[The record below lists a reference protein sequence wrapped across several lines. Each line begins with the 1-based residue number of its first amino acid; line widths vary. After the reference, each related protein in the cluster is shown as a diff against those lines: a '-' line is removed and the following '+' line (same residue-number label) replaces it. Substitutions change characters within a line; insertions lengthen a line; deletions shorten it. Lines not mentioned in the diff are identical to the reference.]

1 MQKGI
6 EKEIKIEEKELKK
19 IKLGFSSI
27 VIFRNI
33 LKTKVIKKLIK
44 FLNFE
49 CKDDA
54 DDIKKLDLYSEF
66 LSEIFKYNNNLADYI
81 LSQIFLDDNI
91 YINKIVLKK
100 EINDNLKKILKNELI
115 FFKFISSFDFS
126 SLLSNEYS
134 QKIAKLEIKE
144 IDFYKIY
151 GEHIKN
157 IDKKGYGIFY
167 NNNMFILDDRKNIVA
182 VKNKDNQDIKNLYG
196 YEAERNKV
204 LSNTK
209 ILLEGKKANN
219 ILLYGDAGTG
229 KSSTVKA
236 VANFF
241 KDEGLRLIEIKKNQL
256 NFITDIIESLSY
268 SPLKFI
274 IFIDDLTFS
283 SNDDTFSYLKAVL
296 EGGVNSF
303 PNNIAVYVTSNY
315 RHLIKENFAD
325 RTGDDIHI
333 EDTIQQIM
341 SLANRFGT
349 IITFQRPDKNLFSE
363 IVLSYAKENNIKID
377 KEELIKQAEAYAI
390 RSAGRSPRA
399 AKQFIELL
407 KR

>member
-1 MQKGI
+1 MQK
-6 EKEIKIEEKELKK
+6 ELDK
-19 IKLGFSSI
+19 IKLGFSSV

-33 LKTKVIKKLIK
+33 FKTKVIKKLLK
-44 FLNFE
+44 FLNCE
-49 CKDDA
+49 TKENIDN
-54 DDIKKLDLYSEF
+54 IKQIDLYSEF
-66 LSEIFKYNNNLADYI
+66 LSELFKSDNNLADFI

-91 YINKIVLKK
+91 YISKCILKQ
-100 EINDNLKKILKNELI
+100 EINNNLKKIFKNELN
-115 FFKFISSFDFS
+115 FFKYISSFDFS
-126 SLLSNEYS
+126 SIFNKEYS
-134 QKIAKLEIKE
+134 KNIAELEIKE

-151 GEHIKN
+151 FEHIKN

-167 NNNMFILDDRKNIVA
+167 NNNMFVLDDKKNIIA
-182 VKNKDNQDIKNLYG
+182 VKNKDNQDIKKLYG
-196 YEAERNKV
+196 YEIERNKV

-209 ILLEGKKANN
+209 ILIEGKKANN

-256 NFITDIIESLSY
+256 HFITDIIEKLSC

-283 SNDDTFSYLKAVL
+283 SNDDTFSYLKAIL

-315 RHLIKENFAD
+315 RHLIKENFTD

-341 SLANRFGT
+341 SLTNRFGM
-349 IITFQRPDKNLFSE
+349 IITFQRPSRDLFKE
-363 IVLSYAKENNIKID
+363 IVLSYAKENNIKTD
-377 KEELIKQAEAYAI
+377 KEELINQAEAYAI
-390 RSAGRSPRA
+390 RSAGRSPRV

-407 KR
+407 KQ

>member
-1 MQKGI
+1 MQK
-6 EKEIKIEEKELKK
+6 ELDK
-19 IKLGFSSI
+19 IKLGFSSV

-33 LKTKVIKKLIK
+33 LKTKVIKKLLK
-44 FLNFE
+44 FLNCE
-49 CKDDA
+49 TKENIDN
-54 DDIKKLDLYSEF
+54 IKQIDLYCEF
-66 LSEIFKYNNNLADYI
+66 LSELFKSDNNLADFI

-91 YINKIVLKK
+91 YISKYILKQ
-100 EINDNLKKILKNELI
+100 EINNNLKKTFKNELN
-115 FFKFISSFDFS
+115 FFKYISSFDFS
-126 SLLSNEYS
+126 SIFNKEYS
-134 QKIAKLEIKE
+134 KNIAELEIKE

-151 GEHIKN
+151 FEHIKN

-167 NNNMFILDDRKNIVA
+167 NNNMFVLDDRKNIIA
-182 VKNKDNQDIKNLYG
+182 VKNKDNQDIKKLYG
-196 YEAERNKV
+196 YEIERNKV

-209 ILLEGKKANN
+209 ILIEGKKANN

-256 NFITDIIESLSY
+256 HFITDIIEKLSC

-283 SNDDTFSYLKAVL
+283 SNDDIFSYLKAIL

-315 RHLIKENFAD
+315 RHLIKENFTD

-341 SLANRFGT
+341 SLTNRFGM
-349 IITFQRPDKNLFSE
+349 IITFQRPGRDLFKE
-363 IVLSYAKENNIKID
+363 IVLSYAKENNIKTD
-377 KEELIKQAEAYAI
+377 KEELINQAEAYAI
-390 RSAGRSPRA
+390 RSTGRSPRV

-407 KR
+407 KQ

>member
-1 MQKGI
+1 MQN
-6 EKEIKIEEKELKK
+6 EKENELKK
-19 IKLGFSSI
+19 IKLGFSSV

-33 LKTKVIKKLIK
+33 LKTKVIKKLLK
-44 FLNFE
+44 FLN
-49 CKDDA
+49 CKTKENIDN
-54 DDIKKLDLYSEF
+54 IKQIDLYSEF
-66 LSEIFKYNNNLADYI
+66 LSELFKSDNNLADFI

-91 YINKIVLKK
+91 YISKCILKQ
-100 EINDNLKKILKNELI
+100 EINNNLKKIFKNELN
-115 FFKFISSFDFS
+115 FFKYISSFDFS
-126 SLLSNEYS
+126 SIFNKEYS
-134 QKIAKLEIKE
+134 KDIAELEIKE

-151 GEHIKN
+151 FEHIKN

-167 NNNMFILDDRKNIVA
+167 NNNMFVLDDRKNIIA
-182 VKNKDNQDIKNLYG
+182 VKNKDNQDIKKLYG
-196 YEAERNKV
+196 YEIERNKV

-209 ILLEGKKANN
+209 ILIEGKKANN

-256 NFITDIIESLSY
+256 HFITDIIEKLSC

-283 SNDDTFSYLKAVL
+283 SNDDTFSYLKAIL

-315 RHLIKENFAD
+315 RHLIKENFTD

-341 SLANRFGT
+341 SLTNRFGM
-349 IITFQRPDKNLFSE
+349 IITFQRPGKDLFKE
-363 IVLSYAKENNIKID
+363 IVLSYAKENNIKTD

-390 RSAGRSPRA
+390 RSAGRSPRV
-399 AKQFIELL
+399 AKQFIELI
-407 KR
+407 KQ

>member
-1 MQKGI
+1 MQK
-6 EKEIKIEEKELKK
+6 ENELEK

-49 CKDDA
+49 IRDNIDN
-54 DDIKKLDLYSEF
+54 IKQIDLYSEF
-66 LSEIFKYNNNLADYI
+66 LSALFKCENNLADYL

-91 YINKIVLKK
+91 YINKCILKE
-100 EINDNLKKILKNELI
+100 EINNNLKKILKNELN
-115 FFKFISSFDFS
+115 FFKYVSSFDFS
-126 SLLSNEYS
+126 SLLNKEYS
-134 QKIAKLEIKE
+134 KKISELEIKE

-151 GEHIKN
+151 SEHIKN

-167 NNNMFILDDRKNIVA
+167 DNNMFVLDDKKNIIA
-182 VKNKDNQDIKNLYG
+182 VKHKDNQDIKKLYG
-196 YEAERNKV
+196 YETERNKV
-204 LSNTK
+204 ISNTK

-241 KDEGLRLIEIKKNQL
+241 KDDGLRLIEIKKNQL
-256 NFITDIIESLSY
+256 NFITDIIESLSN

-315 RHLIKENFAD
+315 RHLIKENFGD
-325 RTGDDIHI
+325 RTGDDIHV

-341 SLANRFGT
+341 SLTNRFGT
-349 IITFQRPDKNLFSE
+349 IITFQRPDRDLFSE
-363 IVLSYAKENNIKID
+363 IVLSYAKENNIKMD
-377 KEELIKQAEAYAI
+377 KEELIRQAEAYAI
-390 RSAGRSPRA
+390 RSAGRSPRV
-399 AKQFIELL
+399 AKQFIDFFI
-407 KR
+407 

>member
-1 MQKGI
+1 MQK
-6 EKEIKIEEKELKK
+6 ELDK
-19 IKLGFSSI
+19 IKLGFSSV

-33 LKTKVIKKLIK
+33 LKTKVIKKLLK
-44 FLNFE
+44 FLN
-49 CKDDA
+49 CKTKENIDN
-54 DDIKKLDLYSEF
+54 IKQIDLYSEF
-66 LSEIFKYNNNLADYI
+66 LSELFKSDNNLADFI

-91 YINKIVLKK
+91 YINKCILKQ
-100 EINDNLKKILKNELI
+100 EINNNLKKTFKNELN
-115 FFKFISSFDFS
+115 FFKYISSFDFS
-126 SLLSNEYS
+126 SIFNKEYS
-134 QKIAKLEIKE
+134 KNIAELEIKE

-151 GEHIKN
+151 FEHIKN

-167 NNNMFILDDRKNIVA
+167 NNNMFVLDDRKNIIA
-182 VKNKDNQDIKNLYG
+182 VKNKDNQDIKKLYG
-196 YEAERNKV
+196 YEIERNKV

-209 ILLEGKKANN
+209 ILIEGKKANN

-256 NFITDIIESLSY
+256 HFITDIIEKLSC

-283 SNDDTFSYLKAVL
+283 SNDDIFSYLKAIL

-315 RHLIKENFAD
+315 RHLIKENFTD

-341 SLANRFGT
+341 SLTNRFGM
-349 IITFQRPDKNLFSE
+349 IITFQRPGRDLFKE
-363 IVLSYAKENNIKID
+363 IVLSYAKENNIKTD

-390 RSAGRSPRA
+390 RSAGRSPRV

-407 KR
+407 KQ

>member
-1 MQKGI
+1 MQK
-6 EKEIKIEEKELKK
+6 ELDK
-19 IKLGFSSI
+19 IKLGFSSV

-33 LKTKVIKKLIK
+33 LKTKVIKKLLK
-44 FLNFE
+44 FLNCE
-49 CKDDA
+49 TKENIDN
-54 DDIKKLDLYSEF
+54 IKQIDLYCEF
-66 LSEIFKYNNNLADYI
+66 LSELFKSDNNLADFI

-91 YINKIVLKK
+91 YISKCILKQ
-100 EINDNLKKILKNELI
+100 EINNNLKKTFKNELN
-115 FFKFISSFDFS
+115 FFKYISSFDFS
-126 SLLSNEYS
+126 SIFNKEYS
-134 QKIAKLEIKE
+134 KNIAELEIKE

-151 GEHIKN
+151 FEHIKN

-167 NNNMFILDDRKNIVA
+167 NNNMFVLDDRKNIIA
-182 VKNKDNQDIKNLYG
+182 DKNKDNQDIKKLYG
-196 YEAERNKV
+196 YEIERNKV

-209 ILLEGKKANN
+209 ILIEGKKANN

-256 NFITDIIESLSY
+256 HFITDIIEKLSC

-283 SNDDTFSYLKAVL
+283 SNDDTFSYLKAIL

-315 RHLIKENFAD
+315 RHLIKENFTD

-341 SLANRFGT
+341 SLTNRFGM
-349 IITFQRPDKNLFSE
+349 IITFQRPGRDLFKE
-363 IVLSYAKENNIKID
+363 IVLSYAKENNIKTD

-390 RSAGRSPRA
+390 RSAGRSPRV

-407 KR
+407 KQ

>member
-1 MQKGI
+1 MQK
-6 EKEIKIEEKELKK
+6 ELDK
-19 IKLGFSSI
+19 IKLGFSSV

-33 LKTKVIKKLIK
+33 LKTKVIKKLLK
-44 FLNFE
+44 FLNCQTKE
-49 CKDDA
+49 NIDN
-54 DDIKKLDLYSEF
+54 IKQIDLYSEF
-66 LSEIFKYNNNLADYI
+66 LSELFKSDNNLADFI

-91 YINKIVLKK
+91 YISKCILKQ
-100 EINDNLKKILKNELI
+100 EINNNLKKIFKNELN
-115 FFKFISSFDFS
+115 FFKYISSFDFS
-126 SLLSNEYS
+126 SIFNKEYS
-134 QKIAKLEIKE
+134 KNIAELEIKE

-151 GEHIKN
+151 FEHIKN

-167 NNNMFILDDRKNIVA
+167 NNNMFVLDDRKNIIA
-182 VKNKDNQDIKNLYG
+182 VKNKDNQNIKKLYG
-196 YEAERNKV
+196 YETERNKV

-209 ILLEGKKANN
+209 ILIEGKKANN

-256 NFITDIIESLSY
+256 HFITDIIEKLSC

-283 SNDDTFSYLKAVL
+283 SNDDTFSYLKAIL

-315 RHLIKENFAD
+315 RHLIKENFTD

-341 SLANRFGT
+341 SLTNRFGM
-349 IITFQRPDKNLFSE
+349 IITFQRPGRDLFKE
-363 IVLSYAKENNIKID
+363 IVLSYAKENNIKTD
-377 KEELIKQAEAYAI
+377 KEELINQAEAYAI
-390 RSAGRSPRA
+390 RSAGRSPRV
-399 AKQFIELL
+399 AKQFIE
-407 KR
+407 

>member
-1 MQKGI
+1 MQK
-6 EKEIKIEEKELKK
+6 ENELEK

-49 CKDDA
+49 IRDNIDN
-54 DDIKKLDLYSEF
+54 IKQIDLYSEF
-66 LSEIFKYNNNLADYI
+66 LSELFKCDNNLADYL

-91 YINKIVLKK
+91 YINKCILKE
-100 EINDNLKKILKNELI
+100 EINNNLKKILKNELN
-115 FFKFISSFDFS
+115 FFKYVSSFDFS
-126 SLLSNEYS
+126 SLLNKEYS
-134 QKIAKLEIKE
+134 KKISELEIKE

-151 GEHIKN
+151 SEHIKN

-167 NNNMFILDDRKNIVA
+167 DNNMFVLDDKKNIIA
-182 VKNKDNQDIKNLYG
+182 VKHKDNQDIKKLYG
-196 YEAERNKV
+196 YETERNKV
-204 LSNTK
+204 ISNTK

-241 KDEGLRLIEIKKNQL
+241 KDDGLRLIEIKKNQL
-256 NFITDIIESLSY
+256 NFITDIIESLSN

-315 RHLIKENFAD
+315 RHLIKENFGD
-325 RTGDDIHI
+325 RTGDDIHV

-341 SLANRFGT
+341 SLTNRFGT
-349 IITFQRPDKNLFSE
+349 IITFQRPDRDLFSE
-363 IVLSYAKENNIKID
+363 IVLSYAKENNIKMD
-377 KEELIKQAEAYAI
+377 KEELIRQAEAYAI
-390 RSAGRSPRA
+390 RSAGRSPRV
-399 AKQFIELL
+399 AKQFVELL

>member
-1 MQKGI
+1 MQK
-6 EKEIKIEEKELKK
+6 ELDK

-33 LKTKVIKKLIK
+33 LKTKVIKKLLK
-44 FLNFE
+44 FLNCE
-49 CKDDA
+49 TKENIDN
-54 DDIKKLDLYSEF
+54 IKQIDLYSEF
-66 LSEIFKYNNNLADYI
+66 LSELFKSDNNLADFI

-91 YINKIVLKK
+91 YISKCILKQ
-100 EINDNLKKILKNELI
+100 EINNNLKKIFKNELN
-115 FFKFISSFDFS
+115 FFKYISSFDFS
-126 SLLSNEYS
+126 SIFNKEYS
-134 QKIAKLEIKE
+134 KNIAELEIKE

-151 GEHIKN
+151 FEHIKN

-167 NNNMFILDDRKNIVA
+167 NNNMFVLDDRKNIIA
-182 VKNKDNQDIKNLYG
+182 VKNKDNQDIKKLYG
-196 YEAERNKV
+196 YEIERNKV

-209 ILLEGKKANN
+209 ILIEGKKANN

-256 NFITDIIESLSY
+256 HFITDIIEKLSC

-283 SNDDTFSYLKAVL
+283 SNDDIFSYLKAIL

-315 RHLIKENFAD
+315 RHLIKENFTD

-341 SLANRFGT
+341 SLTNRFGM
-349 IITFQRPDKNLFSE
+349 IITFQRPGRDLFKE
-363 IVLSYAKENNIKID
+363 IVLSYAKENNIKTD
-377 KEELIKQAEAYAI
+377 KEELINQAEAYAI
-390 RSAGRSPRA
+390 RSAGRSPRV

-407 KR
+407 KQ

>member
-1 MQKGI
+1 MQK
-6 EKEIKIEEKELKK
+6 ENELEK

-49 CKDDA
+49 IRDNIDN
-54 DDIKKLDLYSEF
+54 IKQIDLYSEF
-66 LSEIFKYNNNLADYI
+66 LSELFKCDNNLADYL

-91 YINKIVLKK
+91 YINKCILKE
-100 EINDNLKKILKNELI
+100 EINNNLKKILKNELN
-115 FFKFISSFDFS
+115 FFKYVSSFDFS
-126 SLLSNEYS
+126 SLLNKEYS
-134 QKIAKLEIKE
+134 KKISELEIKE

-151 GEHIKN
+151 SEHIKN

-167 NNNMFILDDRKNIVA
+167 DNNMFVLDDKKNIIA
-182 VKNKDNQDIKNLYG
+182 VKHKDNQDIKKLYG

-204 LSNTK
+204 ISNTK

-241 KDEGLRLIEIKKNQL
+241 KHDGLRLIEIKKNQL
-256 NFITDIIESLSY
+256 NFITDIIESLSN

-315 RHLIKENFAD
+315 RHLIKENFGD
-325 RTGDDIHI
+325 RTGDDIHV

-341 SLANRFGT
+341 SLTNRFGT
-349 IITFQRPDKNLFSE
+349 IITFQRPDRDLFSE
-363 IVLSYAKENNIKID
+363 IVLSYAKENNIKMD
-377 KEELIKQAEAYAI
+377 KEELIRQAEAYAI
-390 RSAGRSPRA
+390 RSAGRSPRV
-399 AKQFIELL
+399 AKQFVELL

>member
-1 MQKGI
+1 MMQK
-6 EKEIKIEEKELKK
+6 ENELKK

-49 CKDDA
+49 VQDN
-54 DDIKKLDLYSEF
+54 IKQIDLYSEF
-66 LSEIFKYNNNLADYI
+66 LSELFKCDNNLADYI

-91 YINKIVLKK
+91 YINKTVSKK
-100 EINDNLKKILKNELI
+100 EINNNLKKILKNELN
-115 FFKFISSFDFS
+115 FFKYVSSFDFF
-126 SLLSNEYS
+126 SLFEKEYS
-134 QKIAKLEIKE
+134 KKIAELEIKE

-151 GEHIKN
+151 SEHIKN

-167 NNNMFILDDRKNIVA
+167 ENNMFVLDDKKNIVA
-182 VKNKDNQDIKNLYG
+182 VKHKDNQDIKKLYG

-204 LSNTK
+204 VSNTK

-241 KDEGLRLIEIKKNQL
+241 KDDGLRLIEIKKNQL
-256 NFITDIIESLSY
+256 NFITDIIESLSD

-315 RHLIKENFAD
+315 RHLIKENFGD
-325 RTGDDIHI
+325 RDGDDIHV

-341 SLANRFGT
+341 SLTNRFGT
-349 IITFQRPDKNLFSE
+349 IITFQRPDRDLFSE
-363 IVLSYAKENNIKID
+363 IVLSYAKENDIKID
-377 KEELIKQAEAYAI
+377 KEELIRQAEAYAI
-390 RSAGRSPRA
+390 RSAGRSPRV
-399 AKQFIELL
+399 AKQFVELL
-407 KR
+407 KH

>member
-1 MQKGI
+1 MQK
-6 EKEIKIEEKELKK
+6 ENELKK

-44 FLNFE
+44 FLNF
-49 CKDDA
+49 KSQDN
-54 DDIKKLDLYSEF
+54 IKQIDLYSEF
-66 LSEIFKYNNNLADYI
+66 LSELFKCDNNLADYI

-91 YINKIVLKK
+91 YINKTVSKK
-100 EINDNLKKILKNELI
+100 EINNNLKKILKNELN
-115 FFKFISSFDFS
+115 FFKYISSFDFS
-126 SLLSNEYS
+126 SLFEKEYS
-134 QKIAKLEIKE
+134 KKIAELEIKE

-151 GEHIKN
+151 SEHIKN

-167 NNNMFILDDRKNIVA
+167 ENNMFILDDKKNIIA
-182 VKNKDNQDIKNLYG
+182 VKHKDNQDIKKLYG

-204 LSNTK
+204 VSNTK

-241 KDEGLRLIEIKKNQL
+241 KDDGLRLIEIKKNQL
-256 NFITDIIESLSY
+256 NFITDIIESLSD

-315 RHLIKENFAD
+315 RHLIKENFGD
-325 RTGDDIHI
+325 RDGDDIHV

-341 SLANRFGT
+341 SLTNRFGT
-349 IITFQRPDKNLFSE
+349 IITFQRPDRDLFIE
-363 IVLSYAKENNIKID
+363 IVLSYAKENDIKIE
-377 KEELIKQAEAYAI
+377 KEELIRQAEAYAI
-390 RSAGRSPRA
+390 RSAGRSPRV
-399 AKQFIELL
+399 AKQFVELL
-407 KR
+407 SR

>member
-1 MQKGI
+1 MQK
-6 EKEIKIEEKELKK
+6 ELDK
-19 IKLGFSSI
+19 IKLGFSSV

-33 LKTKVIKKLIK
+33 LKTKVIKKLLK
-44 FLNFE
+44 FLNCE
-49 CKDDA
+49 TKENIDN
-54 DDIKKLDLYSEF
+54 IKQIDLYSEF
-66 LSEIFKYNNNLADYI
+66 LSELFKSDNNLADFI

-91 YINKIVLKK
+91 YISKCILKQ
-100 EINDNLKKILKNELI
+100 EINNNLKKTFKNELN
-115 FFKFISSFDFS
+115 FFKYISSFDFS
-126 SLLSNEYS
+126 SIFNKEYS
-134 QKIAKLEIKE
+134 KNIAELEIKE

-151 GEHIKN
+151 FEHIKN

-167 NNNMFILDDRKNIVA
+167 NNNMFVLDDRKNIIA
-182 VKNKDNQDIKNLYG
+182 VKNKDNQDIKKLYG
-196 YEAERNKV
+196 YEIERNKV

-209 ILLEGKKANN
+209 ILIEGKKANN

-256 NFITDIIESLSY
+256 HFITDIIEKLSC

-283 SNDDTFSYLKAVL
+283 SNDDTFSYLKAIL

-315 RHLIKENFAD
+315 RYLIKENFTD
-325 RTGDDIHI
+325 RMGDDIHI

-341 SLANRFGT
+341 SLTNRFGM
-349 IITFQRPDKNLFSE
+349 IITFQRPGKDLFKE
-363 IVLSYAKENNIKID
+363 IVLSYAKENNIKTD

-390 RSAGRSPRA
+390 RSAGRSPRV

-407 KR
+407 KQ

>member
-1 MQKGI
+1 MQK
-6 EKEIKIEEKELKK
+6 ENELKK

-49 CKDDA
+49 AQDN
-54 DDIKKLDLYSEF
+54 IKQIDLYSEF
-66 LSEIFKYNNNLADYI
+66 LSELFKCDNNLADYI

-91 YINKIVLKK
+91 YINKTVSKK
-100 EINDNLKKILKNELI
+100 EINNNLKKILKNELN
-115 FFKFISSFDFS
+115 FFKYVSSFDFS
-126 SLLSNEYS
+126 SLFEKEYS
-134 QKIAKLEIKE
+134 KKIAELEIKE

-151 GEHIKN
+151 SEHIKN

-167 NNNMFILDDRKNIVA
+167 ENNMFVLDDKKNIIA
-182 VKNKDNQDIKNLYG
+182 VKHKDNQDIKKLYG

-241 KDEGLRLIEIKKNQL
+241 KDDGLRLIEIKKNQL
-256 NFITDIIESLSY
+256 NFITDIIESLSD

-315 RHLIKENFAD
+315 RHLIKENFGD
-325 RTGDDIHI
+325 RDGDDIHV

-341 SLANRFGT
+341 SLTNRFGT
-349 IITFQRPDKNLFSE
+349 IITFQRPDRDLFSE
-363 IVLSYAKENNIKID
+363 IVLSYAKENDIKID
-377 KEELIKQAEAYAI
+377 KEELIRQAEAYAI
-390 RSAGRSPRA
+390 RSAGRSPRV
-399 AKQFIELL
+399 AKQFVELL
-407 KR
+407 SR

>member
-1 MQKGI
+1 MQK
-6 EKEIKIEEKELKK
+6 ENELKK

-44 FLNFE
+44 FLNLE
-49 CKDDA
+49 AQDN
-54 DDIKKLDLYSEF
+54 IKQIDLYSEF
-66 LSEIFKYNNNLADYI
+66 LSELFKCDNNLADYI

-91 YINKIVLKK
+91 YINKTVSKK
-100 EINDNLKKILKNELI
+100 EINNNLKKILKSELN
-115 FFKFISSFDFS
+115 FFKYVSSFDFS
-126 SLLSNEYS
+126 SLFEKEYS
-134 QKIAKLEIKE
+134 KKIAELEIKE

-151 GEHIKN
+151 SEHIKN

-167 NNNMFILDDRKNIVA
+167 ENNMFVLDDKKNIIA
-182 VKNKDNQDIKNLYG
+182 VKHKDNQDIKKLYG

-204 LSNTK
+204 ISNTK

-241 KDEGLRLIEIKKNQL
+241 KDDGLRLIEIKKNQL
-256 NFITDIIESLSY
+256 NFITDIIESLSD

-315 RHLIKENFAD
+315 RHLIKENFGD
-325 RTGDDIHI
+325 RDGDDIHV

-341 SLANRFGT
+341 SLTNRFGT
-349 IITFQRPDKNLFSE
+349 IITFQRPDRDLFSE
-363 IVLSYAKENNIKID
+363 IVLSYAKENDIKID
-377 KEELIKQAEAYAI
+377 KEELIRQAEAYAI
-390 RSAGRSPRA
+390 RSAGRSPRV
-399 AKQFIELL
+399 AKQFVELL
-407 KR
+407 KH

>member
-1 MQKGI
+1 MQK
-6 EKEIKIEEKELKK
+6 ELDK
-19 IKLGFSSI
+19 IKLGFSSV

-33 LKTKVIKKLIK
+33 LKTKVIKKLLK
-44 FLNFE
+44 FLN
-49 CKDDA
+49 CKTKENIDN
-54 DDIKKLDLYSEF
+54 IKQIDLYSEF
-66 LSEIFKYNNNLADYI
+66 LSELFKSDNNLADFI

-91 YINKIVLKK
+91 YISKCILKQ
-100 EINDNLKKILKNELI
+100 EINNNLKKTFKNELN
-115 FFKFISSFDFS
+115 FFKYISSFDFS
-126 SLLSNEYS
+126 SIFNKEYS
-134 QKIAKLEIKE
+134 KNIAELEIKE

-151 GEHIKN
+151 FEHIKN

-167 NNNMFILDDRKNIVA
+167 NNNMFVLDDRKNIIA
-182 VKNKDNQDIKNLYG
+182 VKNKDNQDIKKLYG
-196 YEAERNKV
+196 YEIERNKV

-209 ILLEGKKANN
+209 ILIEGKKANN

-256 NFITDIIESLSY
+256 HFITDIIEKLSC

-283 SNDDTFSYLKAVL
+283 SNDDTFSYLKAIL

-315 RHLIKENFAD
+315 RHLIKENFTD

-341 SLANRFGT
+341 SLTNRFGM
-349 IITFQRPDKNLFSE
+349 IITFQRPGKDLFKE
-363 IVLSYAKENNIKID
+363 IVLSYAKENNIKTD

-390 RSAGRSPRA
+390 RSAGRSPRV

-407 KR
+407 KQ

>member
-1 MQKGI
+1 MQK
-6 EKEIKIEEKELKK
+6 ELDK
-19 IKLGFSSI
+19 IKLGFSSV

-33 LKTKVIKKLIK
+33 LKTKVIKKLLK
-44 FLNFE
+44 FLNCE
-49 CKDDA
+49 TKENIDN
-54 DDIKKLDLYSEF
+54 IKQIDLYSEF
-66 LSEIFKYNNNLADYI
+66 LSELFKSDNNLSDFI

-91 YINKIVLKK
+91 YISKCILKQ
-100 EINDNLKKILKNELI
+100 EINNNLKKTFKNELN
-115 FFKFISSFDFS
+115 FFKYISSFDFS
-126 SLLSNEYS
+126 SIFNKEYS
-134 QKIAKLEIKE
+134 KNIAELEIKE

-151 GEHIKN
+151 FEHIKN

-167 NNNMFILDDRKNIVA
+167 NNNMFVLDDRKNIIA
-182 VKNKDNQDIKNLYG
+182 VKNKDNQDIKKLYG
-196 YEAERNKV
+196 YEIERNKV

-209 ILLEGKKANN
+209 ILIEGKKANN

-256 NFITDIIESLSY
+256 HFITDIIEKLSC

-283 SNDDTFSYLKAVL
+283 SNDDIFSYLKAIL

-315 RHLIKENFAD
+315 RHLIKENFTD

-341 SLANRFGT
+341 SLTNRFGM
-349 IITFQRPDKNLFSE
+349 IITFQRPGRDLFKE
-363 IVLSYAKENNIKID
+363 IVLSYAKENNIKTD

-390 RSAGRSPRA
+390 RSSGRSPRV

-407 KR
+407 KQ

>member
-1 MQKGI
+1 MQK
-6 EKEIKIEEKELKK
+6 ELDK
-19 IKLGFSSI
+19 IKLGFSSV

-33 LKTKVIKKLIK
+33 LKTKVIKKLLK
-44 FLNFE
+44 FLNCE
-49 CKDDA
+49 TKENIDN
-54 DDIKKLDLYSEF
+54 IKQIDLYSEF
-66 LSEIFKYNNNLADYI
+66 LSELFKSDNNLADFI

-91 YINKIVLKK
+91 YISKCILKQ
-100 EINDNLKKILKNELI
+100 EINNNLKKTFKNELN
-115 FFKFISSFDFS
+115 FFKYISSFDFS
-126 SLLSNEYS
+126 SIFNKEYS
-134 QKIAKLEIKE
+134 KNIAELEIKE

-151 GEHIKN
+151 FEHIKN

-167 NNNMFILDDRKNIVA
+167 NNNMFVLDDRKNIIA
-182 VKNKDNQDIKNLYG
+182 VKNKDNQDIKKLYG
-196 YEAERNKV
+196 YEIERNKV

-209 ILLEGKKANN
+209 ILIEGKKANN

-256 NFITDIIESLSY
+256 HFITDIIEKLSC

-283 SNDDTFSYLKAVL
+283 SNDDTFSYLKAIL

-315 RHLIKENFAD
+315 RHLIKENFTD

-341 SLANRFGT
+341 SLTNRFGT
-349 IITFQRPDKNLFSE
+349 IITFQRPDRDLFSE
-363 IVLSYAKENNIKID
+363 IVLSYAKENNIKTD

-390 RSAGRSPRA
+390 RSAGRSPRV

-407 KR
+407 KQ

>member
-1 MQKGI
+1 MQK
-6 EKEIKIEEKELKK
+6 ELDK
-19 IKLGFSSI
+19 IKLGFSSV

-33 LKTKVIKKLIK
+33 LKTKVIKKLLK
-44 FLNFE
+44 FLNCE
-49 CKDDA
+49 TKENIDN
-54 DDIKKLDLYSEF
+54 IKQIDLYCEF
-66 LSEIFKYNNNLADYI
+66 LSELFKSDNNLADFI

-91 YINKIVLKK
+91 YISKCILKQ
-100 EINDNLKKILKNELI
+100 EINNNLKKIFKNELN
-115 FFKFISSFDFS
+115 FFKYISSFDFS
-126 SLLSNEYS
+126 SIFNKEYS
-134 QKIAKLEIKE
+134 KNIAELEIKE

-151 GEHIKN
+151 FEHIKN

-167 NNNMFILDDRKNIVA
+167 NNNMFVLDDRKNIIA
-182 VKNKDNQDIKNLYG
+182 VKNKDNQNIKKLYG
-196 YEAERNKV
+196 YETERNKV

-209 ILLEGKKANN
+209 ILIEGKKANN

-236 VANFF
+236 VTNFF

-256 NFITDIIESLSY
+256 HFITDIIEKLSC

-283 SNDDTFSYLKAVL
+283 SNDDTFSYLKAIL

-315 RHLIKENFAD
+315 RHLIKENFTD

-341 SLANRFGT
+341 SLTNRFGM
-349 IITFQRPDKNLFSE
+349 IITFQRPGRDLFKE
-363 IVLSYAKENNIKID
+363 IVLSYAKENNIKTD

-390 RSAGRSPRA
+390 RSAGRSPRV

-407 KR
+407 KQ

>member
-1 MQKGI
+1 MQK
-6 EKEIKIEEKELKK
+6 ELDK
-19 IKLGFSSI
+19 IKLGFSSV

-33 LKTKVIKKLIK
+33 LKTKVIKKLLK
-44 FLNFE
+44 FLN
-49 CKDDA
+49 CKTKENIDN
-54 DDIKKLDLYSEF
+54 IKQIDLYCEF
-66 LSEIFKYNNNLADYI
+66 LSELFKSDNNLADFI

-91 YINKIVLKK
+91 YISKCILKQ
-100 EINDNLKKILKNELI
+100 EINNNLKKIFKNELN
-115 FFKFISSFDFS
+115 FFKYISSFDFS
-126 SLLSNEYS
+126 SIFNKEYS
-134 QKIAKLEIKE
+134 KNIAELEIKE

-151 GEHIKN
+151 FEHIKN

-167 NNNMFILDDRKNIVA
+167 NNNMFVLDDRKNIIA
-182 VKNKDNQDIKNLYG
+182 VKNKDNQDIKKLYG
-196 YEAERNKV
+196 YEIERNKV

-209 ILLEGKKANN
+209 ILIEGKKANN

-256 NFITDIIESLSY
+256 HFITDIIEKLSC

-283 SNDDTFSYLKAVL
+283 SNDDTFSYLKAIL

-315 RHLIKENFAD
+315 RHLIKENFTD
-325 RTGDDIHI
+325 RDGDDIHI

-341 SLANRFGT
+341 SLTNRFGT
-349 IITFQRPDKNLFSE
+349 IITFQRPDRDLFSE
-363 IVLSYAKENNIKID
+363 IVLSYAKENNIKTD
-377 KEELIKQAEAYAI
+377 KEELINQAEAYAI
-390 RSAGRSPRA
+390 RSAGRSPRV

-407 KR
+407 KQ